1 MPNGVDEGVIAYSVY
16 EDEKMFYGVAE
27 VDLPD
32 FENEVFNVSGAG
44 ISQGTAIVI
53 IRTYPDTC
61 GSPPLCPCRCGRCNG
76 NSAGHTRRCTLGSA

>member
-32 FENEVFNVSGAG
+32 FENAVFNVSGAG
-44 ISQGTAIVI
+44 VLGEIEIPVAAHLKAMT
-53 IRTYPDTC
+53 TTFKF
-61 GSPPLCPCRCGRCNG
+61 N
-76 NSAGHTRRCTLGSA
+76 HTNEAA